1 MSRNASL
8 PRHVLLLI
16 ALGALVL
23 ALAACGSS
31 SSSNSST
38 SASGGASA
46 EAQSAATGDIPDNQ
60 RFLRYRNGAAGYSI
74 VYPEGW
80 SRNGNGAQVS
90 FRDKDNTVDVTVAK
104 GPAPTVQSVE
114 SQLAQEASADPTL
127 KPGKAEAVTAGP
139 NKVIHVT
146 FSKQGQKNPVT
157 GQSPTLMVDRYVLGN
172 HGRVATVDEG
182 TPVGVDNVDAYRMII
197 ESFRWE

>member
-1 MSRNASL
+1 MTLRASH
-8 PRHVLLLI
+8 PHRLLSLI
-16 ALGALVL
+16 ALAALAVALV
-23 ALAACGSS
+23 ACGSS
-31 SSSNSST
+31 SSSSSNST
-38 SASGGASA
+38 SSGGAAA

-60 RFLRYRNGAAGYSI
+60 RFLRYHNGGAGYSI

-80 SRNGNGAQVS
+80 SRNGNDAQVG
-90 FRDKDNTVDVTVAK
+90 FRDKDNTVDVSVTK
-104 GPAPTVQSVE
+104 GPPPTVQSVE
-114 SQLAQEASADPTL
+114 AQLAQEAKSDPTL

-139 NKVIHVT
+139 NKAIHVT
-146 FSKQGQKNPVT
+146 FSRQGQKNPVT
-157 GQSPTLMVDRYVLGN
+157 GQSPTLMVDRYVLGD

>member
-1 MSRNASL
+1 MSQRPSI
-8 PRHVLLLI
+8 HVRFLLLI
-16 ALGALVL
+16 ALGALAL

-31 SSSNSST
+31 SSSSPSS
-38 SASGGASA
+38 SGGASA

-60 RFLRYRNGAAGYSI
+60 RFLRYHNGAAGYSI

-80 SRNGNGAQVS
+80 SRSGSGSQVS

-104 GPAPTVQSVE
+104 GPAPTKSSVE
-114 SQLAQEASADPTL
+114 SQLAQEAKSDPTL

-139 NKVIHVT
+139 NKAIHVT
-146 FSKQGQKNPVT
+146 FTKQGQKNPVT
-157 GQSPTLMVDRYVLGN
+157 GQSPTLVVDRYVLGN
-172 HGRVATVDEG
+172 NGRVATIDEG
-182 TPVGVDNVDAYRMII
+182 TPEGVDNVDAYRMII